1 MSDTLITKYRP
12 QTFDDV
18 VGQDAAVR
26 ALRASVAKRSARAYL
41 LTGPS
46 GTGKT
51 TLARIVAA
59 ALGCAPEEIRAGEID
74 AATHTGVDDMR
85 AITAQQQYRPLGG
98 GSRAVIIDECHMLS
112 KAAWNSL
119 LKILEEPPAHVLW
132 LLCTT
137 EPVKVPKTIVTRCF
151 ACELRPVASSVLEEL
166 LGEVADAEKMD
177 VDDQVLRLCARQADG
192 SPRQALS
199 NLAVCA
205 VAKSVQEARE
215 LMRSAEESAEAVDLA
230 RLLVKRGRWS
240 EAQELIGRLSE
251 VSPESVRHVVRAYV
265 SKVVMS
271 AKSEDQAGYGLEVLD
286 AFSEPFHPS
295 DGVAPLLL
303 ACGRLLLM
311 RED

>member
-59 ALGCAPEEIRAGEID
+59 ELGCAPADLEEID

-85 AITAQQQYRPLGG
+85 AVTAQQQYRPLGG
-98 GSRAVIIDECHMLS
+98 GVRALVIDECHMLS
-112 KAAWNSL
+112 KSAWNSL
-119 LKILEEPPAHVLW
+119 LKILEEPPAHVAW
-132 LLCTT
+132 FLCTT
-137 EPVKVPKTIVTRCF
+137 EPTKVPKTVVTRCL

-166 LGEVADAEKMD
+166 LGGVADAEKMD
-177 VDDQVLRLCARQADG
+177 ADGQVLRLCARQADG

-205 VAKSVQEARE
+205 AAKSAQEARE